1 MTESSRAVLAG
12 PPAGRPRRLSL
23 WASLLLFGACSGGT
37 GGENPADLVL
47 RGGNVIT
54 VDAEDRIAQAVAVRS
69 GRIIGVGSDV
79 EIRGFVG
86 PETVLIDLEGRTV
99 TPGLLDAHA
108 HFWSSGA
115 DRLYVLDLSYP
126 NVESVRDVVEAVAGQ
141 VSGLEAGAWVQGNGW
156 DEGKLEELRYIYA
169 SDLDAVS
176 PENPVWLSHTM
187 GHYGVANSLAL
198 EMAGITA
205 STPDPAGGTIDRGP
219 DGVPTGVLKE
229 SAQGMVSRMM
239 PPFTDEQTREGIRE
253 LARAFNQECM
263 TGVKDLGLTDRAWT
277 AYEAIRDEGN
287 LNLRV
292 FGLWSGGRSLE
303 ATREIIQRIQSE
315 TRPDASSGDDQLIR
329 GGVKLYIDGSGGART
344 AWLYDDWNR
353 DFGGVDEGN
362 KGYPVV
368 DPEMLREQIRMYH
381 DAGIHVSVHAIGDR
395 AIDWVV
401 DSYWLA
407 LEASPTAG
415 LRHGIIHA
423 NIPTDHALDRMAEM
437 QARFDAAYP
446 EPQAN
451 FTWWIGDTYAG
462 NFGPERALRLNPFR
476 TYVEKGI
483 RWAGGSDY
491 PVTPFPARYGI
502 WASMAR
508 EPLLGVYGI
517 RPYGTAEAVD
527 ARTSLRSFTT
537 WAAHQ
542 MFLEEKVGSIEVGK
556 SADLAVWDRDPYT
569 VDAAGV
575 QDMKC
580 EMTLFQGRIVHDGSR
595 APDPVGGR

>member
-1 MTESSRAVLAG
+1 MNEASSPMRAPSHPFPGRVGLTFLVLIPLVACES
-12 PPAGRPRRLSL
+12 
-23 WASLLLFGACSGGT
+23 GAKLET
-37 GGENPADLVL
+37 PADLVL
-47 RGGNVIT
+47 MGGNVIT
-54 VDAEDRIAQAVAVRS
+54 VDSQDHIAQAVAVRD
-69 GRIIGVGSDV
+69 GRIVGVGSNR
-79 EIRGFVG
+79 EMEGFIG
-86 PETVLIDLEGRTV
+86 PETTRIELDGRTV

-126 NVESVRDVVEAVAGQ
+126 NVRNIAEVVAAVAEQ
-141 VSGLEAGAWVQGNGW
+141 VAGLEPGEWVQGVGW

-169 SDLDAVS
+169 SDLDAVA

-187 GHYGVANSLAL
+187 GHYGAANSLAL
-198 EMAGITA
+198 EMADITSA
-205 STPDPAGGTIDRGP
+205 TPDPPGGTIDRAP
-219 DGVPTGVLKE
+219 DGTPTGVLKE
-229 SAQGMVSRMM
+229 SAQGLVSRMI
-239 PPFTDEQTREGIRE
+239 PRFTEEQMKEGLRE

-263 TGVKDLGLTDRAWT
+263 TGVKDLGLTDRAWER
-277 AYEAIRDEGN
+277 YEEIRDEGA

-292 FGLWSGGRSLE
+292 FGLWRGGESLE
-303 ATREIIQRIQSE
+303 STAGIIEAIQ
-315 TRPDASSGDDQLIR
+315 ASTKPYVSTGDDQLIR
-329 GGVKLYIDGSGGART
+329 GGVKLYMDGSGGART

-353 DFGGVDEGN
+353 DFDGVDEGN

-368 DPEMLREQIRMYH
+368 DPELLREEIRMYH

-407 LEASPTAG
+407 LEANPTVG

-446 EPQAN
+446 EPQAS

-462 NFGPERALRLNPFR
+462 NFGPQRALRLNPFH
-476 TYVEKGI
+476 TYQEKGI

-491 PVTPFPARYGI
+491 PVTPFPARFGI

-508 EPLLGVYGI
+508 KTLLGVYGDN
-517 RPYGTAEAVD
+517 PYGTAESVD
-527 ARTSLRSFTT
+527 VRTALRSFTL

-542 MFLEEKVGSIEVGK
+542 MFLEDKVGSIEVGK
-556 SADLAVWDRDPYT
+556 YADLAVWDRDFYS
-569 VDAAGV
+569 VDPASIP
-575 QDMKC
+575 DMKC
-580 EMTLFQGRIVHDGSR
+580 EMTIFQGQVVHDVTGDR
-595 APDPVGGR
+595 

>member
-1 MTESSRAVLAG
+1 MNESA
-12 PPAGRPRRLSL
+12 PPVQAPSPALHGGGLF
-23 WASLLLFGACSGGT
+23 ACLLLVFVGACNGGT
-37 GGENPADLVL
+37 TGEAPADLVL
-47 RGGNVIT
+47 MGGNVIT
-54 VDAEDRIAQAVAVRS
+54 VDPQDRIAQAVAVRD
-69 GRIIGVGSDV
+69 GKIVGVGSNG
-79 EIRGFVG
+79 EMERFVG
-86 PETVLIDLEGRTV
+86 SGTVRVELDGRTV

-126 NVESVRDVVEAVAGQ
+126 NVTNIGEVVSAVAEQ
-141 VSGLEAGAWVQGNGW
+141 VAGLEPGEWVRGVGW

-169 SDLDAVS
+169 SDLDAVA

-198 EMAGITA
+198 EMATITPETA
-205 STPDPAGGTIDRGP
+205 DPSGGTIDRAP
-219 DGVPTGVLKE
+219 DGSPTGVLKE
-229 SAQGMVSRMM
+229 SAQGLVSRMI
-239 PPFTDEQTREGIRE
+239 PPFTEEQMREGMRE
-253 LARAFNQECM
+253 LARAFNEECM
-263 TGVKDLGLTDRAWT
+263 TGVKDLGLSARAWDR
-277 AYEAIRDEGN
+277 YEDIRDEGA

-292 FGLWSGGRSLE
+292 FGLWRGGESLE
-303 ATREIIQRIQSE
+303 ATAEIIEDIQ
-315 TRPDASSGDDQLIR
+315 ASTKPYLSTGDDQLIR
-329 GGVKLYIDGSGGART
+329 GGVKLYMDGSGGART

-353 DFGGVDEGN
+353 DFDGVDEGN

-368 DPEMLREQIRMYH
+368 DPEVLREEIRMYH

-407 LEASPTAG
+407 LEANPTVG

-437 QARFDAAYP
+437 QARFDAGYP
-446 EPQAN
+446 EPQAS

-462 NFGPERALRLNPFR
+462 NFGPRRALRLNPFR
-476 TYVEKGI
+476 TYQEKGI

-508 EPLLGVYGI
+508 RTLLGVYGDN
-517 RPYGTAEAVD
+517 PYGTAESVD
-527 ARTSLRSFTT
+527 VRTALRSFTV

-556 SADLAVWDRDPYT
+556 YADLAVWDRDPYS
-569 VDAAGV
+569 VEPV
-575 QDMKC
+575 EIQDMKC
-580 EMTLFQGRIVHDGSR
+580 EMTLFQGRVVHDAMGSR
-595 APDPVGGR
+595 